1 MLNIENF
8 LIHTIIK
15 EGVKSMLV
23 MKLVHNNDLDFV
35 KELQELRELLK
46 KKNITMGIVESGE
59 GSSNIIKIICD
70 NESYNDKIKNTIC
83 LYISNILYSV
93 VVKEYRR
100 KELFNYLMENYFF
113 LKQSEIMEVEEK
125 IVSVLQ
131 NEEKVTDK
139 KMFYCINK
147 INCIIEKIKE
157 CLEENEVINIKGFIT
172 FRMKE
177 LREDI
182 ECIIDKIVED
192 YMIEKEYKE
201 FIKLLKY
208 FVDIQESKIEK
219 IDIYIQSDGGYVLK
233 DGLGNDIF
241 EEFVKEIYECKID
254 TEANVED
261 IIISGLITNAPKEV
275 VIHNKDRALNL
286 EFIDTIKNVFGD
298 RVSFCNGCSKCLAT
312 KLKI

>member
-46 KKNITMGIVESGE
+46 KKNITIGIVESGE

-70 NESYNDKIKNTIC
+70 NESYNDKIKNTIY

-113 LKQSEIMEVEEK
+113 LKQSEIMEVEE
-125 IVSVLQ
+125 
-131 NEEKVTDK
+131 

-219 IDIYIQSDGGYVLK
+219 IDIYIQSDGGYILK

-241 EEFVKEIYECKID
+241 EEFVLYVFDTQEKFNNKKE
-254 TEANVED
+254 
-261 IIISGLITNAPKEV
+261 
-275 VIHNKDRALNL
+275 R
-286 EFIDTIKNVFGD
+286 
-298 RVSFCNGCSKCLAT
+298 
-312 KLKI
+312 

>member
-1 MLNIENF
+1 
-8 LIHTIIK
+8 
-15 EGVKSMLV
+15 MLV
-23 MKLVHNNDLDFV
+23 MKIVHNDEIDLVH
-35 KELQELRELLK
+35 ELQELREILK
-46 KKNITMGIVESGE
+46 KKNITIGLVESGE
-59 GSSNIIKIICD
+59 GSSHLIKVMC
-70 NESYNDKIKNTIC
+70 NEECYNEKIKRMIY
-83 LYISNILYSV
+83 LYISNILYNIV
-93 VVKEYRR
+93 IEKYRE
-100 KELFNYLMENYFF
+100 KELFNFLTETYFF
-113 LKQSEIMEVEEK
+113 LKQEEILEVEEMIMK
-125 IVSVLQ
+125 VLRS
-131 NEEKVTDK
+131 EENLKDE
-139 KMFYCINK
+139 KMIFCISK
-147 INCIIEKIKE
+147 INSIIEKIKT
-157 CLEENEVINIKGFIT
+157 CLEENEEINIKGFIT

-182 ECIIDKIVED
+182 EEIIDKVVEE
-192 YMIEKEYKE
+192 YMVEKEYKE
-201 FIKLLKY
+201 FVKLLKY